1 MECYKEKY
9 QKLISEYSDLGMR
22 LIDKNY
28 KLMKIVEYLDSL
40 NEDCE
45 QCEVIKGEI
54 LNIIFE
60 RDKNKVD

>member
-9 QKLISEYSDLGMR
+9 QNLINEYTDLGIK

-40 NEDCE
+40 NDESE
-45 QCEVIKGEI
+45 QCEAIKGEI

>member
-28 KLMKIVEYLDSL
+28 KLMEIVEYLDSL
-40 NEDCE
+40 NDESE

-60 RDKNKVD
+60 RDKNKVN